1 MSDDHARAF
10 VRPAEITARPPPV
23 MARGALGWIGRHLF
37 GTPAN
42 VALTVIAAA
51 LIWFLVVPAARFML
65 VDAVWEGT
73 DREACL
79 ATEAHP
85 VVGAC
90 WPFIRAKF
98 GQFIYGFYPEAL
110 RWRVDLAF
118 AIGIALLAPLIVPRV
133 PFKRAN
139 AVAFFA
145 VYPVVAFVL
154 IRGAEWLG
162 LAIVDTRQ
170 WGGLLVTL
178 VVSVTGIVVSI
189 PVGVALALGRRSAL
203 PIVRWASVAFIEF
216 WRGVPLITVLFFA
229 TYMLPLFLPGNLT
242 IDALARVLV
251 GVALFAGAYNAEV
264 IRGGLQAIPRG
275 QEEAASAL
283 GLGHWRAM
291 ALVTLPQAF
300 RNVIPG
306 LVNSFIA
313 LFKDTTLVLI
323 VAIFDL
329 LGQLR
334 AAFADPAW
342 ATPNTLFTGFA
353 FAGVIY
359 FAISSAMSHYSQFVE
374 RRLTAFRR
382 G

>member
-1 MSDDHARAF
+1 
-10 VRPAEITARPPPV
+10 
-23 MARGALGWIGRHLF
+23 
-37 GTPAN
+37 
-42 VALTVIAAA
+42 
-51 LIWFLVVPAARFML
+51 ML
-65 VDAVWEGT
+65 VDAVWVGT
-73 DREACL
+73 DRETCL
-79 ATEAHP
+79 ASEARP

-118 AIGIALLAPLIVPRV
+118 AIGLALLGPLVVPRV

-139 AVAFFA
+139 AVAFFL

-154 IRGAEWLG
+154 IRGAEGLG

-178 VVSVTGIVVSI
+178 VVSVTGIVASI
-189 PVGVALALGRRSAL
+189 PVGVALALGRRSTA
-203 PIVRWASVAFIEF
+203 PIVRWGSIIFIEF

-275 QEEAASAL
+275 QDEAARAL
-283 GLGHWRAM
+283 GLGHWRAT
-291 ALVTLPQAF
+291 ALITLPQAF

-353 FAGVIY
+353 FAGIIY
-359 FAISSAMSHYSQFVE
+359 FVISSAISHYSQFVE

>member
-1 MSDDHARAF
+1 MSETRARAF
-10 VRPAEITARPPPV
+10 VRPAAIAARPPPV
-23 MARGALGWIGRHLF
+23 MARGGLGWVRQHLF
-37 GTPAN
+37 GSPAN
-42 VALTVIAAA
+42 VALTAIAAA
-51 LIWFLVVPAARFML
+51 LIWFLVVPAARFMV
-65 VDAVWEGT
+65 VDAVWAGT
-73 DREACL
+73 DRESCL
-79 ATEAHP
+79 ASEARP
-85 VVGAC
+85 IVGAC

-118 AIGIALLAPLIVPRV
+118 AIGIALLAPLLVPRA
-133 PFKRAN
+133 PFKRVN
-139 AVAFFA
+139 AIAFFA
-145 VYPVVAFVL
+145 LYPVVAFVL
-154 IRGAEWLG
+154 IHGAKWMG
-162 LAIVDTRQ
+162 LAVVDTRQ

-203 PIVRWASVAFIEF
+203 PIVRWGSIVFIEF

-264 IRGGLQAIPRG
+264 IRGGLQAIARG
-275 QEEAASAL
+275 QDEAARAL
-283 GLGHWRAM
+283 GLGHWRAL

-334 AAFADPAW
+334 AAFADPTW

-353 FAGVIY
+353 FAGIIY
-359 FAISSAMSHYSQFVE
+359 FVISSAMSHYSQFVE